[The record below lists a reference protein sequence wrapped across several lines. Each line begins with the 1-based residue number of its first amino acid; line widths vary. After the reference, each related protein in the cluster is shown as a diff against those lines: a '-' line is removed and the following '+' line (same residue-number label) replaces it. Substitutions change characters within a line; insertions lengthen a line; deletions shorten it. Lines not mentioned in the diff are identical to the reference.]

1 MKRMPQPIRL
11 FSLRLLLILAIC
23 SGSTRGDSVTQ
34 QPHCFAGIPKSAF
47 PKSVFSLLVNKAYSV
62 GYSETLKDPVWS
74 SYYVCWTNTPI
85 KGPRPNRFQTD
96 NRTAA
101 KVTHDDYKHKPSLY
115 DRGHMTPNYVI
126 LSRYGPAAQLETFL
140 MSNICPQRSPL
151 NQQTWRYLEHEISE
165 EFSRQF
171 ANLWVVCGPIFKGGP
186 LHRLN
191 DTAAIPDA
199 FYMILVGVHEES
211 PAPHMLAVV
220 MDQNVRGMQPLR
232 KFVQTVDAVEKKTGL
247 DFFSE
252 LPDQLENALETALP
266 DEEWPLDIL
275 LHP

>member
-1 MKRMPQPIRL
+1 MNRSMRHIT
-11 FSLRLLLILAIC
+11 LRFLLLILVIC
-23 SGSTRGDSVTQ
+23 TGSTRGDSVTQ
-34 QPHCFAGIPKSAF
+34 KPHCFAGIPKSTI
-47 PKSVFSLLVNKAYSV
+47 PKSVFTLLVNKAYSV
-62 GYSETLKDPVWS
+62 GYSEKLKDPVWS
-74 SYYVCWTNTPI
+74 SYYVFWTDTPM

-96 NRTAA
+96 NRTDA
-101 KVTHDDYKHKPSLY
+101 KVTHNDYKQKPSRY

-171 ANLWVVCGPIFKGGP
+171 ANLWVVCGPIFKDGP

-191 DTAAIPDA
+191 GTAAIPDA
-199 FYMILVGVHEES
+199 FYMILVGMHEDS
-211 PAPHMLAVV
+211 ATPHMLAVV
-220 MDQNVRGMQPLR
+220 MDQNVSGIQPLR
-232 KFVQTVDAVEKKTGL
+232 KFLQTVRTVEKKTGL

-252 LPDQLENALETALP
+252 LPDQLENTLEVALP